1 MRIAYIY
8 PALTTVGGADRVI
21 VNKANYFADVCGY
34 EVYIITAH
42 QNGQPSFFPL
52 SDKVKHLDLAVNFN
66 EQYRHS
72 FFVRGFIYFKL
83 LRIYKR
89 KLSDLLKELK
99 ADFVL
104 TTISRDIDFLH
115 SIQDGSIK
123 IAEAHVAKDFIRN
136 FHLLKKKSLLYK
148 IIGNI
153 WTKRLEHAIKKFSA
167 FVVLTRRDAD
177 AWSNIRQAVV
187 IPNSI
192 PFWPEQPSLCT
203 NKKIISVGR
212 LNEQKGFERLIEAW
226 SYIACQHSDWKLYI
240 YGNGELESF
249 LKKFIQDKNV
259 SDSLFIINPV
269 KNIIDKY
276 LESSIYIMSSRFEGF
291 GMVLV
296 EAMTCGLPVI
306 AFDCPHGPA
315 ELITEGED
323 GFLVENGN
331 IQQLAEKISYL
342 IDNENIRITMGQKA
356 RENIKRFGQDQ
367 IMQKWID
374 LFLFLKKNNDSSHSI
389 GRGFSS

>member
-21 VNKANYFADVCGY
+21 VNKANYFADVYGY

-52 SDKVKHLDLAVNFN
+52 SDKVNHLDLAVNFN

-83 LRIYKR
+83 LRVYKR

-104 TTISRDIDFLH
+104 TTISRDIDFLN
-115 SIQDGSIK
+115 SIHDGSIK

-136 FHLLKKKSLLYK
+136 FHLLKKKNLLYK

-153 WTKRLEHAIKKFSA
+153 WTNRLEHAIKKFSA
-167 FVVLTRRDAD
+167 FVVLTQRDAE

-192 PFWPEQPSLCT
+192 PFWPEQASLCT
-203 NKKIISVGR
+203 NKNIISVGR

-249 LKKFIQDKNV
+249 LNLFIQDRNV

-296 EAMTCGLPVI
+296 EAMTCGVPVI

-315 ELITEGED
+315 DLITEGED

-331 IQQLAEKISYL
+331 IQKLAEKISYL
-342 IDNENIRITMGQKA
+342 IVNESLRIKMGQKA
-356 RENIKRFGQDQ
+356 RENIKRYGQDQ

-374 LFLFLKKNNDSSHSI
+374 LFQLLQKNKK
-389 GRGFSS
+389 R